1 VVACG
6 WPNKSGKHRLIDR
19 HYKWYHPT
27 LAQCWPK
34 LAVGLLASISLSPL
48 ASTLAVPVAKKF
60 ITVTFPND
68 KSLAQL
74 MVYNFD
80 EVNHQSTSRRTRL
93 VAQGVVKIPVN
104 SSIVVILNF
113 DGLEHLSSLEP
124 LGELVE
130 EFSASKL
137 EVEDKHIPHLKKFPK
152 IRRLN
157 LNDALIT
164 DKSLPIIG
172 SLKEL
177 IDLRLSTT
185 DVTGTGFGALTGLPL
200 RIVNLSGISLKPGTL
215 SKIKSLPEKIIDL
228 NVSKTGCTAIEMP
241 FIGQCIKLTNLDI
254 SGNKQIGDSSI
265 KDLSKLTKLKTLQLQ
280 DTSVTEKSLPQ
291 LAKLPLL
298 KKLVVRSKSF
308 WIKGFG
314 KSPKAT
320 LTIYDASASKNV
332 SPDLFDPS
340 H

>member
-1 VVACG
+1 MVACG

-19 HYKWYHPT
+19 HHTRYHQT

-34 LAVGLLASISLSPL
+34 LAATLLACISMSAL
-48 ASTLAVPVAKKF
+48 ASTLAAPAAKKF
-60 ITVTFPND
+60 ITVTFPSD

-74 MVYNFD
+74 MVYDFD
-80 EVNHQSTSRRTRL
+80 EVNHQSISRRTRI
-93 VAQGVVKIPVN
+93 VAQGNVRIPAN
-104 SSIVVILNF
+104 SSIVMILNF
-113 DGLEHLSSLEP
+113 DGLEHLKSLEQ
-124 LGELVE
+124 LGDQVE

-137 EVEDKHIPHLKKFPK
+137 EVEDKHMPHLKKFPR

-177 IDLRLSTT
+177 IDLRLSNT

-215 SKIKSLPEKIIDL
+215 SKIKSLPEKLIEL
-228 NVSKTGCTAIEMP
+228 NVSKTGCTAIAMP

-254 SGNKQIGDSSI
+254 SGNKQIGDGSI

-280 DTSVTEKSLPQ
+280 DTSITEKSLPQ

-298 KKLVVRSKSF
+298 KKLIVRSRSF
-308 WIKGFG
+308 WFKGFG

-320 LTIYDASASKNV
+320 LAIYDASASKNL
-332 SPDLFDPS
+332 SPDLFDPF